1 MDRSISDRGS
11 GPGDITPDGS
21 AVELYSMLTV
31 RDEPDVVRAAIG
43 ESGSILELGCG
54 AGRVTHALVSRGYQV
69 VAVDESAQML
79 KQVHDAE
86 RVCAKIETLEL
97 GRRFDCVMLP
107 SYLINTPDDA
117 IRQALLATCRRHV
130 SDDGSVLIQWQ
141 PAEAHDAWVP
151 GRGRV
156 RDGIQITMAT
166 LERPEPSLV
175 AATMR
180 YESGGRVWTQS
191 FTSRRLTDEELSG
204 ELARAGLMLDRFLTG
219 DRAWLCA
226 RPC

>member
-1 MDRSISDRGS
+1 MDGS
-11 GPGDITPDGS
+11 LSHAGGPGDIAPDGS
-21 AVELYSMLTV
+21 PVELYAMLTV
-31 RDEPDVVRAAIG
+31 KDEPDVVRAAIG

-79 KQVHDAE
+79 AQVHGAE
-86 RVCAKIETLEL
+86 RVCAKIEALEL

-107 SYLINTPDDA
+107 SYLVNTPDDA
-117 IRQALLATCRRHV
+117 MRQALLATCRRHV
-130 SDDGSVLIQWQ
+130 SDGGSVLIQWQ
-141 PAEAHDAWVP
+141 PAEAHDAWEP

-156 RDGIQITMAT
+156 RDGIQVTMAA

-180 YESGGRVWTQS
+180 YEGGGRVWTQS
-191 FTSRRLTDEELSG
+191 FTSRRLTDEELGG
-204 ELARAGLMLDRFLTG
+204 ELARAGLVLDRFLTD
-219 DRAWLCA
+219 DRAWLSA
-226 RPC
+226 RPR